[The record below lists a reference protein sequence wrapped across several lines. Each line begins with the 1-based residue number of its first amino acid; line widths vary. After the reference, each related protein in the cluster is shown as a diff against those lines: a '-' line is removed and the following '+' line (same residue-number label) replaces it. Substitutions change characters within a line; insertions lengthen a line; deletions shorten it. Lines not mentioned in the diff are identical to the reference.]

1 MSSSLRLGLF
11 TKMVTDVFLLL
22 LLLFLAVFCS
32 DGRLGKSQVIQYQ
45 SLERSPSVS
54 LRSQFK

>member
-1 MSSSLRLGLF
+1 MSSSLRLSLF
-11 TKMVTDVFLLL
+11 TKMVTEVFLL

>member
-11 TKMVTDVFLLL
+11 TKMVTEVFLL

>member
-1 MSSSLRLGLF
+1 MSSPLRLGLF
-11 TKMVTDVFLLL
+11 TKMVTEVFLL

>member
-11 TKMVTDVFLLL
+11 TKMVTEVFLLL
-22 LLLFLAVFCS
+22 LLLAVFCF
-32 DGRLGKSQVIQYQ
+32 DGHLGKNQVIWSQ

>member
-11 TKMVTDVFLLL
+11 TKMVTEVFLL

-54 LRSQFK
+54 LSSQFK

>member
-11 TKMVTDVFLLL
+11 TKMVTEVFLLL
-22 LLLFLAVFCS
+22 LLLLAVFCS
-32 DGRLGKSQVIQYQ
+32 DGHLGKSQVIQYQ

>member
-1 MSSSLRLGLF
+1 MSLSLRLGLF
-11 TKMVTDVFLLL
+11 TKMVTEVFLL